1 MPPALAP
8 LHPRALAPRSS
19 AAGASRLGA
28 LARRALVALALAVAA
43 ATAPSLAACSS
54 PVALPDE
61 GDGDLSDEELA
72 RTLSLP
78 ALRSAR
84 AFRAFST
91 EGGGFGQAGHVMKY
105 FIDARSGGDVTYFI
119 NSNYRVRDEIPPYA
133 KYHYDFAQHALGI
146 TEDAASFN
154 DHTYYDDAKRYVAG
168 TIQTYTLGGEATPT
182 YAIQFYPDD
191 VIHEEGLL
199 RAVEILRPRLQLK
212 GVRYAVVSTG
222 PQQTFARV
230 EGRLRALGVE
240 PLTIDQVLGTV
251 KYLPLNPGEAWGYLR
266 VFPKDYGDLRPSDLP
281 VFDELPLDLSVVAG
295 TITRAYQDVTSHV
308 NLKSKERGTPN
319 MVLRDASREH
329 PELAPLA
336 DKPVHLVVGKA
347 GYVLEAS
354 TAEVVEAKLRE
365 RGARPWIPLPV
376 TRETDLRSYDA
387 MCPTLSPACVKD
399 GGRYGGKALGLGF
412 LASPA
417 VLGRASQPQTLSAR
431 MGYDLAPFGFGVP
444 VQRYRDFLE
453 YNPAVKAKVD
463 ALIAAEK
470 RGDLSSN
477 ERAERVADTQ
487 RAFYAGRVP
496 PEQLAELTAE
506 VGRLAARFPAMDELK
521 FRSSANAEDIP
532 GFDGAGLHDSFSVK
546 LAARDAAD
554 FSCAIEADSSG
565 VVTKLKVNPRT
576 PQCAVKAVYASLW
589 NKRAIE
595 ERSFARLDHETSAM
609 GLAIVPAY
617 DTDADVVAN
626 GVLITRVIN
635 GIGIVGYTLALQQGN
650 ELVTNPT
657 PGTSAQH
664 TLVTFSADPSRPDR
678 YTQLRAA
685 TPTPYGPPLVGS
697 VLPEAK
703 MAELVA
709 AGRAVETA
717 HCSVTPGYSAGAC
730 AMVHYDTQKPA
741 ALDLEFKVL
750 ANGHLV
756 IKQVRE
762 FHGQ

>member
-1 MPPALAP
+1 MAAKRTWQVA
-8 LHPRALAPRSS
+8 RALGRALLALSLS
-19 AAGASRLGA
+19 AATVLPGA
-28 LARRALVALALAVAA
+28 L
-43 ATAPSLAACSS
+43 SLSACSS
-54 PVALPDE
+54 TPPPTEE

-78 ALRSAR
+78 ALRSVR

-91 EGGGFGQAGHVMKY
+91 EGGGFGQAGYVMKY

-119 NSNYRVRDEIPPYA
+119 NSNYKVNGQIPTYA
-133 KYHYDFAQHALGI
+133 QLHYDFAKFALGVS
-146 TEDAASFN
+146 EDGATFN
-154 DHTYYDDAKRYVAG
+154 DNTYYNDDKRYIVG
-168 TIQTYTLGGEATPT
+168 TIQTYMLGGELTPT

-212 GVRYAVVSTG
+212 GVRYAVVTTG

-230 EGRLRALGVE
+230 ADRLRALGVE

-266 VFPKDYGDLRPSDLP
+266 IFPKDYGELRPSDIP

-347 GYVLEAS
+347 GYVLEPT

-365 RGARPWIPLPV
+365 RSSRPWIPLPV
-376 TRETDLRSYDA
+376 TNEPSLRAYDG
-387 MCPTLSPACVKD
+387 MCPVLTPACVTD
-399 GGRYGGKALGLGF
+399 GGRWGGKALGLGF

-417 VLGRASQPQTLSAR
+417 VLGRFTQPDSLSRR

-444 VQRYRDFLE
+444 VQRYRDFLAE
-453 YNPAVKAKVD
+453 NPEVRAKVES
-463 ALIAAEK
+463 LIAAEK
-470 RGDLSSN
+470 GGELSSN
-477 ERAERVADTQ
+477 ERASRVADAQ
-487 RAFYAGRVP
+487 KAFYAGHVP
-496 PEQLAELTAE
+496 ASQLAELTAE
-506 VGRLAARFPAMDELK
+506 VAQLAARFPTMDELK

-546 LAARDAAD
+546 LSARDNPD
-554 FSCAIEADSSG
+554 LSCVIEVDSSD
-565 VVTKLKVNPRT
+565 VITKLKVKPRT
-576 PQCAVKAVYASLW
+576 PQCAVKACYASLW

-595 ERSFARLDHETSAM
+595 ERSFARLDHATSAM

-617 DTDADVVAN
+617 DTEADVIAN
-626 GVLITRVIN
+626 GVLITRVVN
-635 GIGIVGYTLALQQGN
+635 GIGIVGYTLSLQQGN
-650 ELVTNPT
+650 ELVTNPS
-657 PGTSAQH
+657 PGTSAEQ

-678 YTQLRAA
+678 YTRLRAA

-703 MAELVA
+703 MAEIITL
-709 AGRAVETA
+709 GRAIEVA
-717 HCSVTPGYSAGAC
+717 HCAVVPGYSTGSC
-730 AMVHYDTQKPA
+730 AMVHYDTKKPVS
-741 ALDLEFKVL
+741 LDLEFKVL

-756 IKQVRE
+756 MKQVRE

>member
-1 MPPALAP
+1 MTTSRTTTPDT
-8 LHPRALAPRSS
+8 RATRPV
-19 AAGASRLGA
+19 
-28 LARRALVALALAVAA
+28 RATAWVGRAFVALALAVAA

-54 PVALPDE
+54 PVAPPDE
-61 GDGDLSDEELA
+61 GDGDLSDAELA

-78 ALRSAR
+78 SLRSAR
-84 AFRAFST
+84 AFRAFAT

-119 NSNYRVRDEIPPYA
+119 NSNYKLGGTSPLYA
-133 KYHYDFAQHALGI
+133 QYHYDFARHALGVSDDP
-146 TEDAASFN
+146 TTFN
-154 DHTYYDDAKRYVAG
+154 NGTYYGDDKRYIAG
-168 TIQTYTLGGEATPT
+168 SIQTYTLGGEATPT

-199 RAVEILRPRLQLK
+199 RAVEILRPRLQVK
-212 GVRYAVVSTG
+212 GVRYAVVTTG
-222 PQQTFARV
+222 PQQTFTRV
-230 EGRLRALGVE
+230 ADRLRALGVE

-266 VFPKDYGDLRPSDLP
+266 IFPKDYGNLHPTDLP

-295 TITRAYQDVTSHV
+295 TITRSYQDVTSHV

-319 MVLRDASREH
+319 MVLRDASPEH
-329 PELAPLA
+329 PELARFA

-347 GYVLEAS
+347 GYLLEETTPELVL
-354 TAEVVEAKLRE
+354 AKLRE
-365 RGARPWIPLPV
+365 RTSKPWVPLPV
-376 TRETDLRSYDA
+376 TREPDLRSYDA
-387 MCPTLSPACVKD
+387 MCSVLGPACAQD

-412 LASPA
+412 LASPS
-417 VLGRASQPQTLSAR
+417 VLGRYADPASVSRRL
-431 MGYDLAPFGFGVP
+431 GYDLAPFGFGVP
-444 VQRYRDFLE
+444 VQRYRDFLDH
-453 YNPAVKAKVD
+453 NPEVKAKVD
-463 ALIAAEK
+463 ALVLAEK
-470 RGDLSSN
+470 GGELSSN
-477 ERAERVADTQ
+477 ERAARVAETQ

-496 PEQLAELTAE
+496 PAQLAELTAE
-506 VGRLAARFPAMDELK
+506 VAALATRLPAMDELK

-546 LAARDAAD
+546 LAARDNAEL
-554 FSCAIEADSSG
+554 SCAIEVDTSG
-565 VVTKLKVNPRT
+565 VATKLKVNPRT

-595 ERSFARLDHETSAM
+595 ERSFARLDHATSAM
-609 GLAIVPAY
+609 GLAVVPAY
-617 DTDADVVAN
+617 DTEADVVAN
-626 GVLITRVIN
+626 GVVITRVVN
-635 GIGIVGYTLALQQGN
+635 GAGIAGYTIALQQGN

-664 TLVTFSADPSRPDR
+664 SLVTFSADPSRPHR
-678 YTQLRAA
+678 ITLLRAA
-685 TPTPYGPPLVGS
+685 TPTPYGPPLATS

-703 MAELVA
+703 IAELV
-709 AGRAVETA
+709 GVVRAVESA
-717 HCSVTPGYSAGAC
+717 HCTVTPGYTASPC
-730 AMVHYDTQKPA
+730 PFVHFDTRKPA